1 MKSTMPVR
9 VFCSNN
15 VVSNNALF
23 ILHSCLPHP
32 YAPAIVFLKRNHTR
46 LGGKD
51 YQSVLLVQGKRV
63 AAKRPPGRPAAGA
76 PAPKSVVVHETLAN
90 LSKLPADLIE
100 LIERH
105 CQGQPPCESPNSP
118 PNSVEASSDIHLGPC
133 YGVLAA
139 LDGLAREMGLVQAVG
154 EQTRAQRLALFLVYA
169 RLAHQGSRLSA
180 ARWSE
185 DHAVKEILQVGSFDE
200 DDLYAALEG
209 LEQRQPS
216 IEAALAPKA
225 SAPLARAIYLYDVT
239 SVYFEGL
246 ENELADFGYN
256 RDGKK
261 GKKQLVAGL
270 LTDGNGEPISIQL
283 YRGNTGDPPTF
294 LDAVH
299 KLKVRFGAQ
308 EIALVGDRGMIKR
321 LGKAAL
327 GEAKFCY
334 VTALTDPQIR
344 ALLAKKHLQLEL
356 FEDEPAEVELNGKRY
371 VLRCNPQTRARE
383 RARRADQWAR
393 VQAKIKA
400 RNLEV
405 ELKPRTD
412 PNSSLKQA
420 QVLLSKYRLERW
432 VKVELAG
439 RQVVWVEDEAARQKQ
454 AELDGC
460 YVIESDLPKE
470 VASTQQVHDRYLDL
484 TQVERDFRTLKTGLL
499 ELRPIFLRKEERTRG
514 HALVCLLALKLA
526 RELDRRLAPLGLTVQ
541 DGLDRL
547 KAIRLVRL
555 GNSEVELWRLPT
567 SYPRAQSEILE
578 ALPKLKPPTLSLKK
592 PNTRRL
598 NNPRKGRD

>member
-1 MKSTMPVR
+1 M
-9 VFCSNN
+9 
-15 VVSNNALF
+15 F
-23 ILHSCLPHP
+23 I
-32 YAPAIVFLKRNHTR
+32 KRNRTV
-46 LGGKD
+46 LAGKD
-51 YQSVLLVQGKRV
+51 YQSILLVQGKRV
-63 AAKRPPGRPAAGA
+63 PAKRPPGRPAAGS

-90 LSKLPADLIE
+90 LSKLPPDLIG

-105 CQGQPPCESPNSP
+105 CKGQPPLPENPSPSP
-118 PNSVEASSDIHLGPC
+118 SGSGASADIHLGPC

-139 LDGLAREMGLVQAVG
+139 LDGLAREIGLVQAVG
-154 EQTRAQRLALFLVYA
+154 EQTRLERLALFLIYA

-185 DHAVKEILQVGSFDE
+185 DHAVKEILQVNSFDE
-200 DDLYAALEG
+200 DDLYAALED
-209 LEQRQPS
+209 LEQRQAS
-216 IEAALAPKA
+216 IEAVLAAKA
-225 SAPLARAIYLYDVT
+225 AAPPARAIYLYDVT
-239 SVYFEGL
+239 SAYFEGL
-246 ENELADFGYN
+246 KNELADFGYN

-294 LDAVH
+294 LDAVE

-308 EIALVGDRGMIKR
+308 EVALVGDRGMIKR

-344 ALLAKKHLQLEL
+344 ALLAKKRLQLEL
-356 FEDEPAEVELNGKRY
+356 FEDQPAEVELGGKRY
-371 VLRCNPQTRARE
+371 VLRCNPRTQARE

-393 VQAKIKA
+393 VQAKITA
-400 RNLEV
+400 RNLAV
-405 ELKPRTD
+405 EHKPRTD

-420 QVLLSKYRLERW
+420 RALLTRYRLGGW

-439 RQVVWVEDEAARQKQ
+439 RQVVWTEDEAARQQQ
-454 AELDGC
+454 AQLDGC

-526 RELDRRLAPLGLTVQ
+526 RELDRRLAPLGLTVE
-541 DGLDRL
+541 DGLERL
-547 KAIRLVRL
+547 KAVRLVRL
-555 GNSEVELWRLPT
+555 GNDEVELWRLPT
-567 SYPRAQSEILE
+567 SYPQAQSEVLE
-578 ALPKLKPPTLSLKK
+578 ALPKLKPPMLSLRK
-592 PNTRRL
+592 PNVRRL
-598 NNPRKGRD
+598 THPRKGRD

>member
-1 MKSTMPVR
+1 M
-9 VFCSNN
+9 
-15 VVSNNALF
+15 F
-23 ILHSCLPHP
+23 I
-32 YAPAIVFLKRNHTR
+32 KRNRTV
-46 LGGKD
+46 LAGKD
-51 YQSVLLVQGKRV
+51 YQSILLVQGKRV
-63 AAKRPPGRPAAGA
+63 PAKRPPGRPAAGA

-90 LSKLPADLIE
+90 LSKLPPDLIE

-105 CQGQPPCESPNSP
+105 CKGQPPP
-118 PNSVEASSDIHLGPC
+118 PERPCPPASGSDASAAIHLGPC

-154 EQTRAQRLALFLVYA
+154 EQNRSQRLARFLIYS

-185 DHAVKEILQVGSFDE
+185 DHAVREILQVGRFDE
-200 DDLYAALEG
+200 DDLYTALED
-209 LEQRQPS
+209 LEARQAS

-225 SAPLARAIYLYDVT
+225 ATPQGRAIYLYDVT

-256 RDGKK
+256 RDGKR

-294 LDAVH
+294 LDAVQ
-299 KLKVRFGAQ
+299 KLKVRFGA
-308 EIALVGDRGMIKR
+308 EEVALVGDRGMIKR
-321 LGKAAL
+321 LGKQAL

-344 ALLAKKHLQLEL
+344 ALLAKKRLQLEF
-356 FEDEPAEVELNGKRY
+356 FEDKPAEVELGGKRY

-393 VQAKIKA
+393 VQAKIRA
-400 RNLEV
+400 RNLQV
-405 ELKPRTD
+405 EQKPRSE

-420 QVLLSKYRLERW
+420 QALLTQYRLHGW

-439 RQVVWVEDEAARQKQ
+439 RQVVWTEDNAAREKQ

-499 ELRPIFLRKEERTRG
+499 ELRPIFLRKEGRTRG

-541 DGLDRL
+541 DGLERL
-547 KAIRLVRL
+547 KAVRLVRL
-555 GNSEVELWRLPT
+555 GNNEMNLWRLPT
-567 SYPRAQSEILE
+567 SYPAAQTEVLE
-578 ALPKLKPPTLSLKK
+578 ALPKLKPPMLSLEKA
-592 PNTRRL
+592 NARRL
-598 NNPRKGRD
+598 TNPRKRRE

>member
-1 MKSTMPVR
+1 M
-9 VFCSNN
+9 
-15 VVSNNALF
+15 F
-23 ILHSCLPHP
+23 I
-32 YAPAIVFLKRNHTR
+32 KRNHTV

-63 AAKRPPGRPAAGA
+63 PAKRRPGRPAAGA

-90 LSKLPADLIE
+90 LSKLPPDLIG

-105 CQGQPPCESPNSP
+105 CKGQPPPPESPNPSP
-118 PNSVEASSDIHLGPC
+118 SGSGASADIHLGPC

-139 LDGLAREMGLVQAVG
+139 LDGLAREIGLVRAVG
-154 EQTRAQRLALFLVYA
+154 EQTRAERLALFLIYA

-185 DHAVKEILQVGSFDE
+185 DHAVKEILQLGSFDE
-200 DDLYAALEG
+200 DDLYAALED
-209 LEQRQPS
+209 LESRQVS

-225 SAPLARAIYLYDVT
+225 AAAPTRAIYLYDVT

-270 LTDGNGEPISIQL
+270 LTEGNGEPISIEL
-283 YRGNTGDPPTF
+283 YRGNSGDPPTF
-294 LDAVH
+294 LDAVQ
-299 KLKVRFGAQ
+299 KLKVRFGA
-308 EIALVGDRGMIKR
+308 EEVALVGDRGMIKR

-344 ALLAKKHLQLEL
+344 ALLAKQRLQLEL
-356 FEDEPAEVELNGKRY
+356 FEDKPAEVELNGKRY
-371 VLRCNPQTRARE
+371 VLRCNPQTQVRE

-393 VQAKIKA
+393 VRAKITA
-400 RNLEV
+400 RNLVV
-405 ELKPRTD
+405 EQKPRTD
-412 PNSSLKQA
+412 PNRSLKQA
-420 QVLLSKYRLERW
+420 QALLTTYRLGGW

-439 RQVVWVEDEAARQKQ
+439 RKVVWTEDGAARQKQ

-526 RELDRRLAPLGLTVQ
+526 RELERRLAPLGLTVQ
-541 DGLDRL
+541 DGLERL
-547 KAIRLVRL
+547 KAVRLVRL

-567 SYPRAQSEILE
+567 SYPPAQSEVLE
-578 ALPKLKPPTLSLKK
+578 ALPKLKPPMLSLRK
-592 PNTRRL
+592 PNRRRL
-598 NNPRKGRD
+598 TNPRKGRQ

>member
-1 MKSTMPVR
+1 
-9 VFCSNN
+9 VF
-15 VVSNNALF
+15 V
-23 ILHSCLPHP
+23 
-32 YAPAIVFLKRNHTR
+32 KRNHTV

-51 YQSVLLVQGKRV
+51 YQAVLLVQGKRV
-63 AAKRPPGRPAAGA
+63 PAKRPPGRPLAGS

-90 LSKLPADLIE
+90 LSKLPPDLIE

-105 CQGQPPCESPNSP
+105 CQGQPLPPQSPSP
-118 PNSVEASSDIHLGPC
+118 RPSGSGVSDDIHLGPC

-139 LDGLAREMGLVQAVG
+139 LDGLAREIGLVQAVG
-154 EQTRAQRLALFLVYA
+154 EQTRAQRLALFLIYA

-200 DDLYAALEG
+200 DDLYGALED
-209 LEQRQPS
+209 LEQRQ
-216 IEAALAPKA
+216 ENVEVALAPKVA
-225 SAPLARAIYLYDVT
+225 APVAARAIYLYDLT

-246 ENELADFGYN
+246 QNELADFGYN

-270 LTDGNGEPISIQL
+270 LTDGNGEPISIEL

-294 LDAVH
+294 LDAVQ

-308 EIALVGDRGMIKR
+308 EVALVGDRGMIKG

-327 GEAKFCY
+327 GEAKFRY

-344 ALLAKKHLQLEL
+344 GLLAKKRLQLEL
-356 FEDEPAEVELNGKRY
+356 FEEKPAEVEFNGKRY
-371 VLRCNPQTRARE
+371 VLRCNPQTQARE

-393 VQAKIKA
+393 VRAKITA

-405 ELKPRTD
+405 EKKPRTD

-420 QVLLSKYRLERW
+420 QALLVKYRLGGW
-432 VKVELAG
+432 VKVELAE
-439 RQVVWVEDEAARQKQ
+439 RKVVWTEDEAARLRQ
-454 AELDGC
+454 AQLDGC
-460 YVIESDLPKE
+460 YVIETDLPKE

-526 RELDRRLAPLGLTVQ
+526 RELERRLAPLGLTVQ
-541 DGLDRL
+541 DGLERL
-547 KAIRLVRL
+547 KAVRLVRL

-567 SYPRAQSEILE
+567 SYPRAQSEVLE
-578 ALPKLKPPTLSLKK
+578 VLPKLKPPMLSLRK

-598 NNPRKGRD
+598 TNPRKGRE

>member
-1 MKSTMPVR
+1 
-9 VFCSNN
+9 
-15 VVSNNALF
+15 
-23 ILHSCLPHP
+23 LHSFPLRA
-32 YAPAIVFLKRNHTR
+32 YARASVFLKRNHTV

-63 AAKRPPGRPAAGA
+63 AAKRPAGRPAAGC
-76 PAPKSVVVHETLAN
+76 PAAKSVVVHETLAN

-105 CQGQPPCESPNSP
+105 CKGQPPPCQSPSASP
-118 PNSVEASSDIHLGPC
+118 SGAEPSADIHLGPC

-139 LDGLAREMGLVQAVG
+139 LDGLAREIGLVQAVG
-154 EQTRAQRLALFLVYA
+154 EQTRAQRLALFLIYA

-200 DDLYAALEG
+200 DDLYAALED
-209 LEQRQPS
+209 LEQRQAS
-216 IEAALAPKA
+216 LEEALTPKA
-225 SAPLARAIYLYDVT
+225 SASSRRAIYLYDVT

-270 LTDGNGEPISIQL
+270 LTDGDGEPISIQL

-294 LDAVH
+294 LDAVQ

-308 EIALVGDRGMIKR
+308 EVALVGDRGMIKR

-327 GEAKFCY
+327 GEAKFRY

-344 ALLAKKHLQLEL
+344 ALLARKRLQLEL
-356 FEDEPAEVELNGKRY
+356 FEDQPAEVELNGKRY
-371 VLRCNPQTRARE
+371 VLRRNPRTQARE
-383 RARRADQWAR
+383 RARRTDQWAR
-393 VQAKIKA
+393 VQGKITA
-400 RNLEV
+400 RNREV
-405 ELKPRTD
+405 EQKPRTD
-412 PNSSLKQA
+412 PHSSLKQA
-420 QVLLSKYRLERW
+420 QRLLAKYRLQGW
-432 VKVELAG
+432 VKVELAA
-439 RQVVWVEDEAARQKQ
+439 RQVVWTEDEAARQKQ

-470 VASTQQVHDRYLDL
+470 VAGTQQMHDRYLDL
-484 TQVERDFRTLKTGLL
+484 TRVERGFRTLKTGLL
-499 ELRPIFLRKEERTRG
+499 ELRPIFLRKENRTRG
-514 HALVCLLALKLA
+514 HALVSVLALKLA
-526 RELDRRLAPLGLTVQ
+526 RELDRRLAPLGLTVE
-541 DGLDRL
+541 DGLERL
-547 KAIRLVRL
+547 KAVRLVRL
-555 GNSEVELWRLPT
+555 GNKEVALWRLPT
-567 SYPRAQSEILE
+567 SYPRAQSEVLE
-578 ALPKLKPPTLSLKK
+578 ALPRFKAPMLSLAK

-598 NNPRKGRD
+598 RNPRKGRA

>member
-1 MKSTMPVR
+1 
-9 VFCSNN
+9 VF
-15 VVSNNALF
+15 
-23 ILHSCLPHP
+23 I
-32 YAPAIVFLKRNHTR
+32 KRNHTV

-51 YQSVLLVQGKRV
+51 YQSILLVQGKRV
-63 AAKRPPGRPAAGA
+63 PGKRPPGRPAAGA

-90 LSKLPADLIE
+90 LSKLPPDLIQ

-105 CQGQPPCESPNSP
+105 CQGQPPPPDHPSP
-118 PNSVEASSDIHLGPC
+118 PSRGAEVSADIHLGPC

-139 LDGLAREMGLVQAVG
+139 LDGLAREIGVVQAVG
-154 EQTRAQRLALFLVYA
+154 EQTRAQRLARFLIYA
-169 RLAHQGSRLSA
+169 RLAHRGSRLSA

-200 DDLYAALEG
+200 DDLYAALEN
-209 LEQRQPS
+209 LEQRQAS
-216 IEAALAPKA
+216 IEAALAPKPD
-225 SAPLARAIYLYDVT
+225 APSARAFYLYDVT
-239 SVYFEGL
+239 SVYFEGV

-294 LDAVH
+294 LDAVQR
-299 KLKVRFGAQ
+299 LKVRFGAQ
-308 EIALVGDRGMIKR
+308 EVALVGDRGMIKR

-344 ALLAKKHLQLEL
+344 ALLAQKRLQLEL
-356 FEDEPAEVELNGKRY
+356 FEDQPAEVEFNGKRY
-371 VLRCNPQTRARE
+371 VLRCNPQTQARE

-393 VQAKIKA
+393 VQARITA
-400 RNLEV
+400 RNREV
-405 ELKPRTD
+405 EQKPRSN
-412 PNSSLKQA
+412 PNRSLKQA
-420 QVLLSKYRLERW
+420 QALLTQYRLQGW

-439 RQVVWVEDEAARQKQ
+439 RKVVWTEDEAARQKQ

-470 VASTQQVHDRYLDL
+470 VASTQAVHDRYLDL

-499 ELRPIFLRKEERTRG
+499 ELRPIFLRKENRTRG
-514 HALVCLLALKLA
+514 HALVALLALKLA
-526 RELDRRLAPLGLTVQ
+526 RELDRRLAPLGLTVE
-541 DGLDRL
+541 DGLERL
-547 KAIRLVRL
+547 KAVRLVRL

-567 SYPRAQSEILE
+567 SYPRAQSEVLE
-578 ALPKLKPPTLSLKK
+578 ALPKLKPPMLSLRK
-592 PNTRRL
+592 PNRRRL
-598 NNPRKGRD
+598 TNPRKGRS

>member
-1 MKSTMPVR
+1 M
-9 VFCSNN
+9 
-15 VVSNNALF
+15 A
-23 ILHSCLPHP
+23 
-32 YAPAIVFLKRNHTR
+32 
-46 LGGKD
+46 
-51 YQSVLLVQGKRV
+51 
-63 AAKRPPGRPAAGA
+63 
-76 PAPKSVVVHETLAN
+76 
-90 LSKLPADLIE
+90 
-100 LIERH
+100 
-105 CQGQPPCESPNSP
+105 
-118 PNSVEASSDIHLGPC
+118 DIHLGPC
-133 YGVLAA
+133 YGVLGA

-154 EQTRAQRLALFLVYA
+154 EQTRAQRLARFLIYA

-200 DDLYAALEG
+200 DDLYAALEN
-209 LEQRQPS
+209 LEQRQAS
-216 IEAALAPKA
+216 IEAALAPKVA
-225 SAPLARAIYLYDVT
+225 APLARAIYLYDVT
-239 SVYFEGL
+239 SVYFEGVK
-246 ENELADFGYN
+246 NELADFGYN

-294 LDAVH
+294 LDAVQ

-308 EIALVGDRGMIKR
+308 EVALVGDRGMIKR

-344 ALLAKKHLQLEL
+344 ALLAKKRLQLEL
-356 FEDEPAEVELNGKRY
+356 FEDQPAEVELNGKRY
-371 VLRCNPQTRARE
+371 VLRCNPQTQARE

-393 VQAKIKA
+393 VQAKLSA
-400 RNLEV
+400 RNREV
-405 ELKPRTD
+405 EHKPRTD
-412 PNSSLKQA
+412 PNRSLKQA
-420 QVLLSKYRLERW
+420 QALLIKYHLRGW

-439 RQVVWVEDEAARQKQ
+439 RKVVWTEDEAARQKE

-470 VASTQQVHDRYLDL
+470 AASTQQVHDRYLDL

-499 ELRPIFLRKEERTRG
+499 ELRPIFLRKEKRTRG
-514 HALVCLLALKLA
+514 HALVSLLALKLA

-541 DGLDRL
+541 DGLERL
-547 KAIRLVRL
+547 KAVRLVRL

-567 SYPRAQSEILE
+567 SYPRAQSEVLE
-578 ALPKLKPPTLSLKK
+578 ALPHLKPPLLSLRK
-592 PNTRRL
+592 PNLRRL
-598 NNPRKGRD
+598 ANPRKGRS

>member
-1 MKSTMPVR
+1 M
-9 VFCSNN
+9 
-15 VVSNNALF
+15 F
-23 ILHSCLPHP
+23 I
-32 YAPAIVFLKRNHTR
+32 KRNRTV

-63 AAKRPPGRPAAGA
+63 ATKRPPGRPAAGA

-90 LSKLPADLIE
+90 LSKLPPDLIE

-105 CQGQPPCESPNSP
+105 CQGQPPPPQSASPGPGGS
-118 PNSVEASSDIHLGPC
+118 EASAEIHLGPC

-139 LDGLAREMGLVQAVG
+139 LDGLAREIGLVQAVG
-154 EQTRAQRLALFLVYA
+154 EQRRWQRLALFLIYA

-200 DDLYAALEG
+200 DDLYAALEE
-209 LEQRQPS
+209 LEQHQVS

-225 SAPLARAIYLYDVT
+225 AARPARAIYLYDVT

-270 LTDGNGEPISIQL
+270 LSDGDGEPISIEL

-294 LDAVH
+294 LDAVE
-299 KLKVRFGAQ
+299 KLKVRFGA
-308 EIALVGDRGMIKR
+308 EEVALVGDRGMIKR

-327 GEAKFCY
+327 GEAKFRY

-344 ALLAKKHLQLEL
+344 ALLAKKRLQLEL
-356 FEDEPAEVELNGKRY
+356 FEEKPAEVELEGKRY
-371 VLRCNPQTRARE
+371 VLRCNPQTQARE

-393 VQAKIKA
+393 VQAKIRA

-405 ELKPRTD
+405 EHKPRAEA
-412 PNSSLKQA
+412 NSSLKQA
-420 QVLLSKYRLERW
+420 QGLLAKYRLGGW

-439 RQVVWVEDEAARQKQ
+439 RKVVWTEDEAARQKQ

-460 YVIESDLPKE
+460 YVIESDLPQE

-484 TQVERDFRTLKTGLL
+484 TKVERDFRTLKTGLL
-499 ELRPIFLRKEERTRG
+499 ELRPIFLRKEGRTRG

-541 DGLDRL
+541 DGLERL
-547 KAIRLVRL
+547 KAVRLVRL
-555 GNSEVELWRLPT
+555 GNAEVELWRLPT

-578 ALPKLKPPTLSLKK
+578 ALPKLKPPMLSLRK
-592 PNTRRL
+592 PNVRRL
-598 NNPRKGRD
+598 TNPRKGRD

>member
-1 MKSTMPVR
+1 M
-9 VFCSNN
+9 
-15 VVSNNALF
+15 F
-23 ILHSCLPHP
+23 I
-32 YAPAIVFLKRNHTR
+32 KRNRTV
-46 LGGKD
+46 LAGKD
-51 YQSVLLVQGKRV
+51 YQSILLVQGKRV
-63 AAKRPPGRPAAGA
+63 SAKRPPGRPAAGA

-90 LSKLPADLIE
+90 LSKLPPDLIE

-105 CQGQPPCESPNSP
+105 CKHQPPPAQSPCP
-118 PNSVEASSDIHLGPC
+118 PASGSEASAAIHLGPC

-154 EQTRAQRLALFLVYA
+154 EQSRSQRLARFLIYA

-185 DHAVKEILQVGSFDE
+185 DHAVREMLQVGRFDE
-200 DDLYAALEG
+200 EDLYRALED
-209 LEQRQPS
+209 LAARQAS

-225 SAPLARAIYLYDVT
+225 AAPQARAIYLYDVT

-256 RDGKK
+256 RDGKR

-270 LTDGNGEPISIQL
+270 LTDGDGEPISIQL

-294 LDAVH
+294 LDAVQ
-299 KLKVRFGAQ
+299 KLKVRFGA
-308 EIALVGDRGMIKR
+308 EEVALVGDRGMIKR
-321 LGKAAL
+321 LGKQAL

-344 ALLAKKHLQLEL
+344 ALLAKKRLQLEL
-356 FEDEPAEVELNGKRY
+356 FEDKPAEVELGGKRY

-393 VQAKIKA
+393 VQAKIRA
-400 RNLEV
+400 RNLQV
-405 ELKPRTD
+405 EQKPRSEPT
-412 PNSSLKQA
+412 SSLKQA
-420 QVLLSKYRLERW
+420 QALLTKYRLHGW
-432 VKVELAG
+432 IKVELVG
-439 RQVVWVEDEAARQKQ
+439 RQVVWTEDHAAREQQ
-454 AELDGC
+454 AQLDGC

-499 ELRPIFLRKEERTRG
+499 ELRPIFLRKEKRTRG

-541 DGLDRL
+541 DGLERL
-547 KAIRLVRL
+547 KAVRLVRL
-555 GNSEVELWRLPT
+555 GDSEMNLWRLPT
-567 SYPRAQSEILE
+567 SYPAAQTEVLGV
-578 ALPKLKPPTLSLKK
+578 LPKIKPPMLSLGKA
-592 PNTRRL
+592 NARRL
-598 NNPRKGRD
+598 TNPRKGRA

>member
-1 MKSTMPVR
+1 M
-9 VFCSNN
+9 
-15 VVSNNALF
+15 
-23 ILHSCLPHP
+23 
-32 YAPAIVFLKRNHTR
+32 FLKRNHTV
-46 LGGKD
+46 LGGKA

-63 AAKRPPGRPAAGA
+63 AAKRAPGRPAAGA

-90 LSKLPADLIE
+90 LSKLPPDLLE

-105 CQGQPPCESPNSP
+105 CKGQPPSESPSLA
-118 PNSVEASSDIHLGPC
+118 PNGAGASADIHLGPC

-139 LDGLAREMGLVQAVG
+139 LDGLAREIGLVQAVG
-154 EQTRAQRLALFLVYA
+154 EQTRAQRLALFLIYA

-200 DDLYAALEG
+200 DDLYAALEE
-209 LEQRQPS
+209 LEQRQAS
-216 IEAALAPKA
+216 IEAALAPKVSVSA
-225 SAPLARAIYLYDVT
+225 SPARAIYLYDVT

-294 LDAVH
+294 LDAVQ
-299 KLKVRFGAQ
+299 KLKVRFGA
-308 EIALVGDRGMIKR
+308 EAVALVGDRGMIKR

-344 ALLAKKHLQLEL
+344 ALLAKKRLQLEL
-356 FEDEPAEVELNGKRY
+356 FDEKPAEVELNGKRY
-371 VLRCNPQTRARE
+371 VLRCNPQTQARE

-393 VQAKIKA
+393 VQAKITA

-405 ELKPRTD
+405 EHKPRTE

-420 QVLLSKYRLERW
+420 QALLSKYRLQGW

-439 RQVVWVEDEAARQKQ
+439 RKVVWTEDAAARQKR

-460 YVIESDLPKE
+460 YVIETDLAKE

-499 ELRPIFLRKEERTRG
+499 ELRPIFLRKEGRTRG

-526 RELDRRLAPLGLTVQ
+526 REFDRRLAPLGLTVA
-541 DGLDRL
+541 DGLERL

-555 GNSEVELWRLPT
+555 GNNEVELWRLPT
-567 SYPRAQSEILE
+567 SYPQAQSEVLE
-578 ALPKLKPPTLSLKK
+578 ALPKLKPPMLSLRK
-592 PNTRRL
+592 PNIRRL
-598 NNPRKGRD
+598 TNLRKGRD